1 MAQIIE
7 EKPVAKKA
15 PAKKAAPKK
24 AAHDEF
30 IAALEKA
37 RKAGVVIKASIA
49 WTDKDGNV
57 HERSF

>member
-1 MAQIIE
+1 MADT
-7 EKPVAKKA
+7 AKKT
-15 PAKKAAPKK
+15 AKKAAPKK
-24 AAHDEF
+24 KAAHEEL

-37 RKAGVVIKASIA
+37 LKAGVSLKASIA

>member
-1 MAQIIE
+1 MADT
-7 EKPVAKKA
+7 AKKT
-15 PAKKAAPKK
+15 AKKAAPKK
-24 AAHDEF
+24 AAHEEL

-37 RKAGVVIKASIA
+37 LKAGVSLKASIA